1 MTSRWSA
8 GAPRR
13 PRDLPRLGCMRR
25 RFLPVATVL
34 VLAIVAGSFLSPDA
48 GPASF
53 TPVSGAF
60 PSLSGTSLTGETV
73 LPADY
78 SGKVVLVN
86 FWASTCAPCTRE
98 QPVLEALWSR
108 LRNRGVFFLGV
119 DYRDSEDAAREH
131 LRKFGVTYPSLP
143 DPSGEIGAALG
154 IPYLPATVIVD
165 AEGEMRY
172 LLAGAQEGPLLA
184 QLLTGLL
191 EERSPA
197 LG

>member
-1 MTSRWSA
+1 M
-8 GAPRR
+8 G
-13 PRDLPRLGCMRR
+13 R

-53 TPVSGAF
+53 IPVSGPM
-60 PSLSGTSLTGETV
+60 PSLSGTSLTGEAV

-86 FWASTCAPCTRE
+86 FWASTCKPCTRE
-98 QPVLEALWSR
+98 QPVLEALWRR
-108 LRNRGVFFLGV
+108 LGDRGVFFLGV

-131 LRKFGVTYPSLP
+131 LRRFSVTYPSLP
-143 DPSGEIGAALG
+143 DPSGEIGATFG

-191 EERSPA
+191 EERSP
-197 LG
+197 GIG